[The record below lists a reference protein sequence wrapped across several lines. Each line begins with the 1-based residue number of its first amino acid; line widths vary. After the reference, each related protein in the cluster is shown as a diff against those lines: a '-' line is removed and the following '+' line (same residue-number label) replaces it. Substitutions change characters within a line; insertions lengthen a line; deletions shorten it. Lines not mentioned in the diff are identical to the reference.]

1 MIANYHPNFWQFVS
15 SMTADEIESRPV
27 SGDLSTHGD
36 PVLVRQAL
44 RAINRSF
51 NGRYFY
57 TYQHW
62 MTGEPTTGRIVDSW
76 PMWMRHEAS
85 E

>member
-15 SMTADEIESRPV
+15 SMTADETESRPV

-36 PVLVRQAL
+36 PFLVRQAL

-57 TYQHW
+57 YHW
-62 MTGEPTTGRIVDSW
+62 MSDNSAMPRYIVDSW
-76 PMWMRHEAS
+76 ACAATRIRE
-85 E
+85 